1 MEERGP
7 TVTGGSEKKG
17 TGGVL
22 LTLVV
27 PTRNEAENVADLF
40 DGLREGL
47 AGVDYRIVFVD
58 DSTDGTP
65 GVIQGLAEEDGRV
78 MLVHREGAERRGGL
92 STAVT
97 TGVEI
102 FSRGSEVTCVMDADG
117 QHPPEEGCEMLD

>member
-1 MEERGP
+1 MEARGR
-7 TVTGGSEKKG
+7 TATGGSEKKG

-27 PTRNEAENVADLF
+27 PTRNEAENVADLV

-65 GVIQGLAEEDGRV
+65 GVIRGLAEEDGRV

-92 STAVT
+92 STA
-97 TGVEI
+97 GSAGGER
-102 FSRGSEVTCVMDADG
+102 FSRGHE
-117 QHPPEEGCEMLD
+117 